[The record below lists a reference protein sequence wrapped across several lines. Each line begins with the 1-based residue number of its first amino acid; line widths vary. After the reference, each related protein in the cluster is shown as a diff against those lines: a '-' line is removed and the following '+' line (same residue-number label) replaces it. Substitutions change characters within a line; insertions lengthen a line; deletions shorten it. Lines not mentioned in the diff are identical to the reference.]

1 MMQAVREMQRT
12 VKLPGG
18 HVFDIGIGVN
28 SGEMVVGNMGSQNRF
43 SYTVMGDEVNLG
55 ARLEG
60 LNKFYGTNILVTDQT
75 YEAIKQRVFCRELD
89 RVKVKG

>member
-43 SYTVMGDEVNLG
+43 SYTVMRDYALDA
-55 ARLEG
+55 ARL
-60 LNKFYGTNILVTDQT
+60 KAPQDV
-75 YEAIKQRVFCRELD
+75 VFERLT
-89 RVKVKG
+89 RYSGA